1 MKHLVFIL
9 ITLYI
14 IAYKICE
21 ILEKYIITL
30 YNYYV
35 DRITNWSNMKDLIY
49 MEQEQINKF
58 DSLQKLY
65 EFIFGKQYFNLTE
78 KQKFIRR
85 YEIAF
90 YKIKFYC
97 LDLDIVHTKMGIL
110 GEQYKVINEKYN
122 LEKALIIDSEREFV
136 MSLCKI
142 PNITI
147 LESKSSNNL
156 LTAKEKEKIFFA

>member
-1 MKHLVFIL
+1 MD
-9 ITLYI
+9 
-14 IAYKICE
+14 
-21 ILEKYIITL
+21 
-30 YNYYV
+30 V
-35 DRITNWSNMKDLIY
+35 DWRNMKNLIY

-58 DSLQKLY
+58 DSLEELY
-65 EFIFGKQYFNLTE
+65 EFVFGKKYFNLTE

-110 GEQYKVINEKYN
+110 GEQYKIIKETYN
-122 LEKALIIDSEREFV
+122 LEKALIIDNEREFI

-147 LESKSSNNL
+147 LESKLSDNL
-156 LTAKEKEKIFFA
+156 LTAKEKENYKGNYIIINEII

>member
-1 MKHLVFIL
+1 
-9 ITLYI
+9 
-14 IAYKICE
+14 
-21 ILEKYIITL
+21 
-30 YNYYV
+30 
-35 DRITNWSNMKDLIY
+35 MKDLIY
-49 MEQEQINKF
+49 IEQEQINKF
-58 DSLQKLY
+58 DSLQELY

-97 LDLDIVHTKMGIL
+97 LGLDIVHTKMGVL
-110 GEQYKVINEKYN
+110 GEQYKIIKEKYN
-122 LEKALIIDSEREFV
+122 IKKAFIIDDEREFV

-142 PNITI
+142 PNTTI

-156 LTAKEKEKIFFA
+156 LTATEKEKYKGNYIVINEII